1 MTDESFREKL
11 RKALKGK
18 RECIERFLSICY
30 YHPGQYDS
38 NEDFTK
44 LDECLNEK
52 ENSQCILY
60 ADASGRYVCKKNRLF
75 YFAIPPSQFQCV
87 SKCLHGRPLDRRS
100 DF

>member
-18 RECIERFLSICY
+18 QECIERFLSICY
-30 YHPGQYDS
+30 YQPGQYDS
-38 NEDFTK
+38 NEDFAK
-44 LDECLNEK
+44 LDERLNMK
-52 ENSQCILY
+52 ENSQCTLY
-60 ADASGRYVCKKNRLF
+60 ADASGHYVCKKNRLF

-87 SKCLHGRPLDRRS
+87 SKCLHGKLLGHQP